1 MQLFSRF
8 PFEFPTVLA
17 AQSPSPSSPSTLPPA
32 SALATDAMREELQR
46 RAMLAVGVRVD
57 MGGEGGGGASCRTVS
72 VKVAPL
78 AVFVE
83 DTFVHKMSQVAA
95 SFDIASSSSLANQE
109 EDEDDF
115 EENDGD
121 PSLLLFRPSLPASVS
136 AAAANLSH
144 RLCLDEVLLEPVDVS
159 LSLHASVKMHIGLEQ
174 SPLSFAA
181 FRRARLRST
190 GFDLGQALARHY
202 ISGALFR
209 AGWVVG
215 SLVRRY
221 SYFCKYSFQYLNCFY
236 LRP

>member
-1 MQLFSRF
+1 
-8 PFEFPTVLA
+8 
-17 AQSPSPSSPSTLPPA
+17 
-32 SALATDAMREELQR
+32 
-46 RAMLAVGVRVD
+46 MLAVGVRVD
-57 MGGEGGGGASCRTVS
+57 MGGGGGGGGASCRTVS

-95 SFDIASSSSLANQE
+95 SFDIASSSSLVNQE

-115 EENDGD
+115 EEGDGD

-159 LSLHASVKMHIGLEQ
+159 LSVHASVKMHIGLEQ

-181 FRRARLRST
+181 FRRTRLRST

-215 SLVRRY
+215 SLVRQY
-221 SYFCKYSFQYLNCFY
+221 STFCK
-236 LRP
+236 